1 VAHRF
6 GVTPHALD
14 QARATS
20 EWLEHEHMLT
30 AIRKREYETSRHP
43 AELAGN
49 VLRNMGQAF
58 EEADPIAAAI
68 NREFTSFA
76 AELVDEEDDDA
87 ECCATCGTELAF
99 AGDVCGICN
108 PGVLPQLQ

>member
-1 VAHRF
+1 
-6 GVTPHALD
+6 
-14 QARATS
+14 
-20 EWLEHEHMLT
+20 
-30 AIRKREYETSRHP
+30 
-43 AELAGN
+43 
-49 VLRNMGQAF
+49 MGEAF

-76 AELVDEEDDDA
+76 AGLINVVEEDHA